1 MKNIN
6 TNRIQSKGENGIA
19 LLTAMFA
26 ILLLSAIAFGMMYM
40 ATAETQI
47 NTNFKDSEQAYFAA
61 RSGIEEM
68 RERMRPGS
76 ANTLTGMAGFPT
88 TTPTAAGGV
97 LYLVNPDTTNVKP
110 WLSSNQYFDTE
121 LAHENFYG
129 TVVNPGTGVPCTVPN
144 ASGTPSTIC
153 VPNITTYYVTA
164 NTLASSNTMDFKWV
178 RITHKSNAS
187 PNDMA
192 NGVTPGTVYS
202 RMVDQGRNGTA
213 ADFTAPVCYD
223 ENSST
228 AMSANAPSNYGKQV
242 VLPVGETI
250 CTNHVVAGST
260 VQWQPVYTI
269 TSLAVTP
276 SGARRMLQAEVAKMV
291 FPPLPASLTLDGP
304 LPNGNYNGL
313 NSNNSGIKGID
324 QAATPCL
331 PGGNKP
337 SIGTYDDPSIPNVN
351 LTRPIATNYTGNP
364 NGVTD
369 IGTAGTNMLG
379 QLGTVSGLQ
388 SLLGNLASI
397 ADSTGCYAGAV
408 PACSPLATATY
419 GTSYP
424 MVTYAQ
430 GNFSLPNNS
439 HGQGV
444 LVVTGDFT
452 MGGNST
458 WDGLIIVVGSGSYTQ
473 AGTSSVNGGV
483 LVANINTGVVGNT
496 PGSPYINFNGGG
508 GSGGIYYDSCASV
521 NTNTTAP
528 FKIVSMKEIP
538 Y

>member
-1 MKNIN
+1 MKSTISV
-6 TNRIQSKGENGIA
+6 RIRMKGEKGIA
-19 LLTAMFA
+19 LLTALFA

-40 ATAETQI
+40 STAETQV
-47 NTNFKDSEQAYFAA
+47 NTNFRDSEQAYFAA

-76 ANTLTGMAGFPT
+76 ANSIAGLAGFPT
-88 TTPTAAGGV
+88 TTPTATSGV
-97 LYLVNPDTTNVKP
+97 LYLVNPSTASVQP
-110 WLSSNQYFDTE
+110 WTAANAYFDSE
-121 LAHENFYG
+121 LAHENYYAAP
-129 TVVNPGTGVPCTVPN
+129 VNPGTGIPATAVP
-144 ASGTPSTIC
+144 A
-153 VPNITTYYVTA
+153 TTYYVST
-164 NTLASSNTMDFKWV
+164 NSLASSNTMDFKWV
-178 RITHKSNAS
+178 RIAHKSNAS

-192 NGVTPGTVYS
+192 AATVPGTAYT
-202 RMVDQGRNGTA
+202 RMVDNSRNGSA
-213 ADFTAPVCYD
+213 ADFSAPVCYD
-223 ENSST
+223 ENSTT
-228 AMSANAPSNYGKQV
+228 AMSANGPQGYGKQV
-242 VLPVGETI
+242 VLPVGESI

-276 SGARRMLQAEVAKMV
+276 TGARRMLQAEVAKMV

-324 QAATPCL
+324 QAAAPCL

-337 SIGTYDDPSIPNVN
+337 SIGTYDDPSIPNVQ
-351 LTRPIATNYTGNP
+351 LFRPAATNYTGNP
-364 NGVTD
+364 DGVTN
-369 IGTAGTNMLG
+369 IGSGGTNMLG

-388 SLLGNLASI
+388 SLLQSLQSV

-408 PACSPLATATY
+408 PVCSPLSTATY

-452 MGGNST
+452 MGGNAT

-483 LVANINTGVVGNT
+483 LVANINTGVVGNI
-496 PGSPYINFNGGG
+496 PGAPYINFNGGG
-508 GSGGIYYDSCASV
+508 GSGGIYYDSCKSV

-528 FKIVSMKEIP
+528 FKIISMKEIP